1 MRRLL
6 QSLAVLALVAAAA
19 CAPRVSS
26 PGDPVVT
33 PAIDG
38 DHLRMPDKTEL
49 PLRVWWPAAKPKAV
63 VLALHGFNDY
73 SKAFEAPGAFLA
85 QQGILVYAY
94 DQRSF
99 GGTPDRGIWPGV
111 KGLTGDLRTATR
123 LIRDKHPG
131 LPLILLGESMGG
143 AVIMAALAEDTPPEA
158 DGVVLAAPAVWSRA
172 VMPAWQAR
180 VLTVAAHTVPAM
192 QLTGR
197 GFGKVPSDNIEM
209 LRALSRDK
217 KVIKWTRVDAI
228 YGLVNLMDAAFE
240 AAPALNGKTLILF
253 GTREDIIPKSAMAAF
268 EQRLPRDGCGLRV
281 AQYDTGFHMLLRDLK
296 AERVLTDITAWMA
309 DAEAPLPSGAERAY
323 ALNPGPAAKSEGNG
337 ERHEGDGVG
346 RALAV
351 NCAAP
356 KPSRARSSAG

>member
-1 MRRLL
+1 MRRIL

-19 CAPRVSS
+19 CAPRVSP

-49 PLRVWWPAAKPKAV
+49 PLRVWRPTAKPKAV

-111 KGLTGDLRTATR
+111 KGLTGDLRTTSR

-197 GFGKVPSDNIEM
+197 GLGKVPSDNIEM

-281 AQYDTGFHMLLRDLK
+281 AQYDTGFHMLLRDLQSK
-296 AERVLTDITAWMA
+296 RRDDSDITTWIGRFFG
-309 DAEAPLPSGAERAY
+309 GAAI
-323 ALNPGPAAKSEGNG
+323 
-337 ERHEGDGVG
+337 G
-346 RALAV
+346 RGRKRL
-351 NCAAP
+351 C
-356 KPSRARSSAG
+356 RR